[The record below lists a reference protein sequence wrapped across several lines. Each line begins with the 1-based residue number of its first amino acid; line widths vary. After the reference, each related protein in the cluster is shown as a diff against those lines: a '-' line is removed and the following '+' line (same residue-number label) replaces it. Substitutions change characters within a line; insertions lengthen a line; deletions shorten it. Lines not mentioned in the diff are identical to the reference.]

1 MGDAVRTVLIV
12 EDNDDNRAIYSTY
25 LAHFGLRVLEAID
38 GEQGLALARDA
49 TPDIILMD
57 VSIPVVDGLEA
68 TRRLKADPATAGIP
82 VIILTAHALASDRKL
97 AFEAGADGYLAKPA
111 EPRAVMAEVNRILAG
126 RAAS

>member
-1 MGDAVRTVLIV
+1 MTETERTVLIV

-25 LAHFGLRVLEAID
+25 LSHFGLRVVEAID
-38 GEQGLALARDA
+38 GEQGLALARDVR
-49 TPDIILMD
+49 PDLILMD

-68 TRRLKADPATAGIP
+68 TRRLKADPATTNIP

-97 AFEAGADGYLAKPA
+97 AFDAGADGYLAKPA
-111 EPRAVMAEVNRILAG
+111 EPRAVMAEVNRILAN